1 MEIRALSTHKPPLVR
16 SGAANRQDQRRE
28 AILAVARE
36 VFNELGYEAAS
47 MSTIAA
53 RLGGSKGT
61 LYNYFSS
68 KEALFEAHIRG
79 VCTLFAAGLFDFSE
93 DLPVAEVL
101 TRFGEGY
108 VTQLMSDRAVRTFQ
122 IVVAEAGR
130 TPELA
135 RIFYE
140 AGPAVGLDHLQA
152 YIEGAKA
159 RGQINPQDC
168 ALAAAQFF
176 SLCRGQQHLPRVLNV
191 TARPT
196 RKVIAYQVA
205 GAVAMFMARYGVGE

>member
-1 MEIRALSTHKPPLVR
+1 M
-16 SGAANRQDQRRE
+16 
-28 AILAVARE
+28 
-36 VFNELGYEAAS
+36 
-47 MSTIAA
+47 
-53 RLGGSKGT
+53 
-61 LYNYFSS
+61 
-68 KEALFEAHIRG
+68 AHIRG
-79 VCTLFAAGLFDFSE
+79 VCTPFAAGLFDFPV
-93 DLPVAEVL
+93 DRPVAEVL

-152 YIEGAKA
+152 YIAGAKA

-176 SLCRGQQHLPRVLNV
+176 SLCRGQRHLPRVLNV

-205 GAVAMFMARYGVGE
+205 GAVAMFMARYGVEDG